1 MRIPTNSNVA
11 VNHQE
16 DGSLLFIALMADG
29 ERMAELTIDPSRTN
43 YRFEICGQEPMLG
56 RMQTLYK
63 AARGM
68 KKGFPKELRDW
79 LRDVL
84 SWEEPGG
91 EHQRQEKFVIDWR
104 RFEVRFNVRTGA
116 IRLIIPEIVV
126 VSDRSSL
133 DDNFP
138 ELSTMMDGW
147 VESLLHRLEVQS
159 GADEE
164 QQAAEGQM
172 PATVVFNEMNKNFI
186 QGVEVTTS
194 YDTQNDVI
202 FLRIAA
208 QTINSHICL
217 IEEDLPEW
225 RYICNGK
232 FREKIVEILSRQ
244 GIDIDDSPRP

>member
-29 ERMAELTIDPSRTN
+29 ERMAELSIDPSRTN
-43 YRFEICGQEPMLG
+43 YRLEICGQEPMRG
-56 RMQTLYK
+56 RILTLYK

-68 KKGFPKELRDW
+68 KKGFPEELKDW
-79 LRDVL
+79 FRDVL
-84 SWEEPGG
+84 SWEEPNN
-91 EHQRQEKFVIDWR
+91 EFQRHEKFVIDGR
-104 RFEVRFNVRTGA
+104 RFEVRFNVRSGA
-116 IRLIIPEIVV
+116 IRFIIPEVIVV
-126 VSDRSSL
+126 SARLSL

-138 ELSTMMDGW
+138 ELSTIMDGW

-164 QQAAEGQM
+164 QEAAEGQM

-194 YDTQNDVI
+194 YDAQNDAI

-208 QTINSHICL
+208 QTVNSHICL

-225 RYICNGK
+225 RYICHGK
-232 FREKIVEILSRQ
+232 FREKVVEILVKN
-244 GIDIDDSPRP
+244 GIDLNDCAG

>member
-29 ERMAELTIDPSRTN
+29 ERMAELSIDPSRTN
-43 YRFEICGQEPMLG
+43 YRLEICGQESMHG
-56 RMQTLYK
+56 RILTLYK

-68 KKGFPKELRDW
+68 KKGFPEELKDW
-79 LRDVL
+79 FRDVL
-84 SWEEPGG
+84 SWEEPNN
-91 EHQRQEKFVIDWR
+91 EFQRHEKFVIDGR
-104 RFEVRFNVRTGA
+104 RFEVRFNVRSGA
-116 IRLIIPEIVV
+116 VRFIIPEIIV
-126 VSDRSSL
+126 VSDRLSL
-133 DDNFP
+133 VDSFP
-138 ELSTMMDGW
+138 EISMMMDGW

-159 GADEE
+159 GANEE
-164 QQAAEGQM
+164 QEAAVGQI

-194 YDTQNDVI
+194 YDAQNDAM

-225 RYICNGK
+225 RYICHGK
-232 FREKIVEILSRQ
+232 FREKVVEILAKN
-244 GIDIDDSPRP
+244 GIDFDD